1 MRVFLFGDTVVN
13 YGERTVGEEEGRPT
27 ISRALVVFFF
37 LASCEGR
44 TMYVRVVAFFRAVKC
59 SKA

>member
-37 LASCEGR
+37 QHLVKAELCMSELSR
-44 TMYVRVVAFFRAVKC
+44 FFGL
-59 SKA
+59 